1 MRLEMPW
8 ESKGADT
15 AEGAAVTAAPT
26 VETWTV
32 LGAVECRVLVI
43 GVEEE
48 VVMMMGFERESCR
61 SELLK
66 LPQSPGA
73 KVFMQNASMC
83 SFVIPIH
90 I

>member
-66 LPQSPGA
+66 LPQSPGKGA
-73 KVFMQNASMC
+73 KNNNISVLRFQ
-83 SFVIPIH
+83 F
-90 I
+90 